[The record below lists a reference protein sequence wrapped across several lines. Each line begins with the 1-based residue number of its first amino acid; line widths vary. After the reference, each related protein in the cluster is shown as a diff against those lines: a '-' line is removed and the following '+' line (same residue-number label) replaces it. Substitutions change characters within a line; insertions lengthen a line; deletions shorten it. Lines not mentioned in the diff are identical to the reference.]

1 MRRWRGGQVWRLPVS
16 GRAFI
21 HRFGFAI
28 LLTIAFTLMV
38 MGQAENAIAER
49 LRTAVTDALAP
60 VLGALS
66 RPVESVQGMIRE
78 VGHLFALRDENA
90 RLRGDNE
97 RLRRW
102 ETVARRLETEN
113 AALRGLLN
121 FKPDPTGAF
130 VSARVVGDSGSA
142 FIRAMLLNAG
152 GASGIGKGHAV
163 ITGKGLVGRI
173 IEVGQRSSRVL
184 LLTDLNS
191 RIPVVVEE
199 TRQRAILAGDNSP
212 NPYLALLAE
221 KARVE
226 VGARII
232 TSGHGGQLPLGL
244 PIGVVSEVGE
254 SGIRVN
260 PFVDLARLEYVRVV
274 NWSLPRFSPLLKPGA
289 APAPIKEQGAAEQ
302 GLPAPTPAPAA
313 APVLNQ

>member
-1 MRRWRGGQVWRLPVS
+1 MRRWRDGQVWRLPVS

-142 FIRAMLLNAG
+142 FIRAMSTTERECIMTDPDG
-152 GASGIGKGHAV
+152 SQTKRESFSGNVSI
-163 ITGKGLVGRI
+163 
-173 IEVGQRSSRVL
+173 
-184 LLTDLNS
+184 
-191 RIPVVVEE
+191 
-199 TRQRAILAGDNSP
+199 SP
-212 NPYLALLAE
+212 
-221 KARVE
+221 
-226 VGARII
+226 
-232 TSGHGGQLPLGL
+232 SGS
-244 PIGVVSEVGE
+244 GV
-254 SGIRVN
+254 
-260 PFVDLARLEYVRVV
+260 P
-274 NWSLPRFSPLLKPGA
+274 SPLSWRWRDIQPY
-289 APAPIKEQGAAEQ
+289 IRSR
-302 GLPAPTPAPAA
+302 
-313 APVLNQ
+313 